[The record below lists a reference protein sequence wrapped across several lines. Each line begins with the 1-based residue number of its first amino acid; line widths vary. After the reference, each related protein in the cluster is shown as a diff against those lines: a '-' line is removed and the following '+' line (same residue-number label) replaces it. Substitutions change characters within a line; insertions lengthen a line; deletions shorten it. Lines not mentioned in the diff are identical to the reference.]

1 MRVLLVALRENQNS
15 QGELDQE
22 ARRVPGFGS
31 VELRGLTTALYTQ
44 PFNERGTLLS
54 QRIPSSQNTQGG
66 SGLVSLRSVLTDKQ
80 CEELKQAFTVLDSN
94 GTGNINLRDLRVAL
108 RAIGFEPRK
117 EDVDLMLESLG
128 ISKSYLC
135 ISKVLTTYLILNLD
149 PICKANISF
158 KSFMDIVAYKLDE
171 KGTGEEL
178 ARTFRLF
185 TDPKRNVIT
194 VDSLK
199 HVVEKIGEDVTVEEL
214 KEMMEEAD
222 LDGNG
227 VVDLNEF
234 IQMMRRAR
242 L

>member
-128 ISKSYLC
+128 ISKS
-135 ISKVLTTYLILNLD
+135 S
-149 PICKANISF
+149 NISF